1 MDWIMVAVIS
11 GSLVSSGHPTREA
24 CLGRAAIIH
33 EQTKAATDCVKAP
46 TSGLTFTDCVKA
58 PTSGLTFTGGISN
71 TVCTLNLNGISS
83 CP

>member
-46 TSGLTFTDCVKA
+46 TSGLTFT
-58 PTSGLTFTGGISN
+58 GGISN